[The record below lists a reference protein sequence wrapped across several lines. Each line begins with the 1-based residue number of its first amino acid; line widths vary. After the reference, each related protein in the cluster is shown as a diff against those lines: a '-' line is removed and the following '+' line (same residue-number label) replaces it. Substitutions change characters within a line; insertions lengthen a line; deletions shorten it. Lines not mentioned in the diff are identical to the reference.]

1 MKKKIISLIVDKR
14 LSLSVIITL
23 RKLKKAGMLEE
34 IRIEILRKKI
44 LKNRILP

>member
-1 MKKKIISLIVDKR
+1 MA
-14 LSLSVIITL
+14 VIITL